1 MPLFDRTGPSGQGPL
16 TGRGVGPCGGGAG
29 FGSRFG
35 FGRGS
40 RFGRGFGRGFF
51 GRGFGF
57 FGRAPTEAEEKELL
71 EDYKKDLEQ
80 ELSAVDK
87 ELNK

>member
-16 TGRGVGPCGGGAG
+16 TGRGAGPCGGGL
-29 FGSRFG
+29 GSKFG

-40 RFGRGFGRGFF
+40 GFRRGLGRGL

-57 FGRAPTEAEEKELL
+57 FGRAPTESEEKELL
-71 EDYKKDLEQ
+71 KDYKKDLEQ

>member
-16 TGRGVGPCGGGAG
+16 TGRGTGPCGGGLG
-29 FGSRFG
+29 GRFG

-40 RFGRGFGRGFF
+40 KLGRGFGRGLGL

-57 FGRAPTEAEEKELL
+57 FGRAPTESEEKELL
-71 EDYKKDLEQ
+71 EDYKKDLKQ